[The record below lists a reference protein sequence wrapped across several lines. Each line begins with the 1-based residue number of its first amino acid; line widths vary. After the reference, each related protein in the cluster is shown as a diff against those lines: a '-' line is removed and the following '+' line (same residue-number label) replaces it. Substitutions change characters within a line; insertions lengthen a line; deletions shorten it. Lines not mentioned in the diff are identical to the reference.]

1 MRQGS
6 SVLLAICLVLPLVV
20 WASPTPF
27 ESAGADVR
35 EYIVLSLASH
45 IRANSTIGLFLSRGD
60 DDVKD
65 GVIPWYY
72 TFELG
77 QERSRCLEILKGDVS
92 IADYTFCFFYCTP
105 RENLEVFPVRSGCV
119 GGWEYVRSYRWKGKT
134 YPCRGK
140 EVWQFEPPY
149 DPFRSDWNDEY
160 VRLMFLT
167 PERKLD
173 ISRIKLLK
181 PSKVYEG
188 ETIAS
193 KVKGDVRKMPPEEV
207 MRQLGVE
214 GVFSNRVFRLNE
226 GGVFQVDYDVPQ
238 LKGRVLDETARRC
251 LDAEGECQSRAPLGG
266 GGVGGRVPR
275 LRGGRGPGRRGLRG
289 GGAAVP
295 GHPAPVRAA
304 LSDGARPPC
313 RRGTP
318 RRHAPPRG
326 EAAKGGPV
334 RDRLVCS
341 FLLLL
346 PCVAGAFPAAAT
358 GGRIEP
364 YADVRGIRR
373 KTGTAEF
380 TVDGVRFLRVRP
392 DISRPEVLTL
402 REVRVEKVR

>member
-1 MRQGS
+1 MRQVS
-6 SVLLAICLVLPLVV
+6 SVLLVICLVLPLGV

-65 GVIPWYY
+65 GVILWYY

-119 GGWEYVRSYRWKGKT
+119 GGWEYVRSYRWKGET

-149 DPFRSDWNDEY
+149 DPFRSDWDDEY

-193 KVKGDVRKMPPEEV
+193 KVKGDVKRMPPEEV

-238 LKGRVLDETARRC
+238 LKGRVLDETARKC
-251 LDAEGECQSRAPLGG
+251 LDAARKGCANLVHLSAAEVSEVVYLAYAADGDRDGAAYAAVVRRCPGILRPFAPPFRTEL
-266 GGVGGRVPR
+266 
-275 LRGGRGPGRRGLRG
+275 GRR
-289 GGAAVP
+289 VD
-295 GHPAPVRAA
+295 AA
-304 LSDGARPPC
+304 LRDGTRLP
-313 RRGTP
+313 
-318 RRHAPPRG
+318 
-326 EAAKGGPV
+326 EAKP
-334 RDRLVCS
+334 
-341 FLLLL
+341 
-346 PCVAGAFPAAAT
+346 
-358 GGRIEP
+358 
-364 YADVRGIRR
+364 
-373 KTGTAEF
+373 
-380 TVDGVRFLRVRP
+380 
-392 DISRPEVLTL
+392 L
-402 REVRVEKVR
+402 REDR

>member
-1 MRQGS
+1 MCLDGS
-6 SVLLAICLVLPLVV
+6 
-20 WASPTPF
+20 
-27 ESAGADVR
+27 
-35 EYIVLSLASH
+35 
-45 IRANSTIGLFLSRGD
+45 
-60 DDVKD
+60 
-65 GVIPWYY
+65 
-72 TFELG
+72 
-77 QERSRCLEILKGDVS
+77 
-92 IADYTFCFFYCTP
+92 FCFLYRTS
-105 RENLEVFPVRSGCV
+105 RESLEVFPVRSDCV

-251 LDAEGECQSRAPLGG
+251 LDAARRGSASLVHLSAAEVSEVVYLAYAADGDRDGAVYAAAVRRCPGILRPFAPPFRTEL
-266 GGVGGRVPR
+266 
-275 LRGGRGPGRRGLRG
+275 GRR
-289 GGAAVP
+289 VD
-295 GHPAPVRAA
+295 AA
-304 LSDGARPPC
+304 LRDGTRLP
-313 RRGTP
+313 
-318 RRHAPPRG
+318 
-326 EAAKGGPV
+326 EAKP
-334 RDRLVCS
+334 
-341 FLLLL
+341 
-346 PCVAGAFPAAAT
+346 
-358 GGRIEP
+358 
-364 YADVRGIRR
+364 
-373 KTGTAEF
+373 
-380 TVDGVRFLRVRP
+380 
-392 DISRPEVLTL
+392 L
-402 REVRVEKVR
+402 REGR

>member
-1 MRQGS
+1 MRQVS
-6 SVLLAICLVLPLVV
+6 SVLLVICLVLPLGV

-105 RENLEVFPVRSGCV
+105 RENLEVFLVRSGCV
-119 GGWEYVRSYRWKGKT
+119 GGWEYVRSYRWKGET

-238 LKGRVLDETARRC
+238 LKGRVLDETARKC
-251 LDAEGECQSRAPLGG
+251 LDAARKGSANLVHLSAAEVSEVVYLAYAADGDRDGAAYAAAVRRCPGILRPFAPPFRTEL
-266 GGVGGRVPR
+266 
-275 LRGGRGPGRRGLRG
+275 GRR
-289 GGAAVP
+289 VD
-295 GHPAPVRAA
+295 AA
-304 LSDGARPPC
+304 LRDGTRLP
-313 RRGTP
+313 
-318 RRHAPPRG
+318 
-326 EAAKGGPV
+326 EAKP
-334 RDRLVCS
+334 
-341 FLLLL
+341 
-346 PCVAGAFPAAAT
+346 
-358 GGRIEP
+358 
-364 YADVRGIRR
+364 
-373 KTGTAEF
+373 
-380 TVDGVRFLRVRP
+380 
-392 DISRPEVLTL
+392 L
-402 REVRVEKVR
+402 REDR

>member
-45 IRANSTIGLFLSRGD
+45 IRERCTVGLFFNWKEEELSD
-60 DDVKD
+60 EVL
-65 GVIPWYY
+65 PWSIA
-72 TFELG
+72 FEL
-77 QERSRCLEILKGDVS
+77 RLKRLRCLKVLKGREMCLDGS
-92 IADYTFCFFYCTP
+92 FCFLYRTS
-105 RENLEVFPVRSGCV
+105 RESLEVFPVRSDCV
-119 GGWEYVRSYRWKGKT
+119 GGWEYVRSYRRKGKT

-251 LDAEGECQSRAPLGG
+251 LDAARRGSASLVHLSAAEVSEVVYLAYAADGDRDGAVYAAAVRRCPGILRPFAPPFRTEL
-266 GGVGGRVPR
+266 
-275 LRGGRGPGRRGLRG
+275 GRR
-289 GGAAVP
+289 VD
-295 GHPAPVRAA
+295 AA
-304 LSDGARPPC
+304 LRDGTRLP
-313 RRGTP
+313 
-318 RRHAPPRG
+318 
-326 EAAKGGPV
+326 EAKP
-334 RDRLVCS
+334 
-341 FLLLL
+341 
-346 PCVAGAFPAAAT
+346 
-358 GGRIEP
+358 
-364 YADVRGIRR
+364 
-373 KTGTAEF
+373 
-380 TVDGVRFLRVRP
+380 
-392 DISRPEVLTL
+392 L
-402 REVRVEKVR
+402 REGR